1 LVKEETNFVYK
12 ELIIIGAV
20 AREESLMQEM
30 FKSRRSLRE
39 ETVQGWEQ
47 QNVEMDQKNIAKKD
61 KLATGSRLG
70 MKKKIKFAL
79 SVLRRVR
86 VRLEGREPDSL
97 RKASVSEQVDFII
110 REAMTQENLAL
121 M

>member
-1 LVKEETNFVYK
+1 MVKEETNFVYK
-12 ELIIIGAV
+12 ELIIIGSV

-47 QNVEMDQKNIAKKD
+47 QNVEMDQKNKAKKD
-61 KLATGSRLG
+61 KLATGSRLV

-86 VRLEGREPDSL
+86 VRLEGREPNSL
-97 RKASVSEQVDFII
+97 RKV
-110 REAMTQENLAL
+110 
-121 M
+121 